1 MSAFIIRRWWLI
13 RNRLMSSISL
23 AFIVPFILS
32 IVTVF
37 GTKNIIIRSINGQ
50 PYEVWVLPGLM
61 MFMSAILITPLIYR
75 DFFDLR
81 IHNKAMI
88 PMTLAPIRKSTI
100 ILGILI
106 SSLLEVLVII
116 AIGLGIY
123 SILFP
128 HAVTLGHIG
137 YIFLFSIIFALLY
150 GNIIILLSLFTERI
164 SVFISALLTT
174 LISIMFAC
182 GLFIEFEFFPLTMS
196 TIFQYFPLSMVSI
209 ACRSILFI
217 HTFDTFNTVTPIIF
231 TLLLIALNSF
241 LLKRKMKQ

>member
-23 AFIVPFILS
+23 AFIVPFVLS

-100 ILGILI
+100 ILGILL

-137 YIFLFSIIFALLY
+137 YIILFSIIFALLY
-150 GNIIILLSLFTERI
+150 GNFIILLSLFTERI

-217 HTFDTFNTVTPIIF
+217 NTFDTFNTVTPIIF

>member
-23 AFIVPFILS
+23 AFIVPFVLS

-100 ILGILI
+100 ILGILL

-137 YIFLFSIIFALLY
+137 YIILFSIIFALLY
-150 GNIIILLSLFTERI
+150 GNFIILLSLFTERI

-217 HTFDTFNTVTPIIF
+217 NTFDTFNTVIPIIF

>member
-1 MSAFIIRRWWLI
+1 MSAFILRRWWLI

-37 GTKNIIIRSINGQ
+37 GTKNIIISSINGQ
-50 PYEVWVLPGLM
+50 PYEVWALPGLM
-61 MFMSAILITPLIYR
+61 MFLSAVLITPLIYR

-81 IHNKAMI
+81 IHNKALI

-100 ILGILI
+100 ILGILF

-128 HAVTLGHIG
+128 HAVSIGHIG
-137 YIFLFSIIFALLY
+137 YILLYSIIFVLLY
-150 GNIIILLSLFTERI
+150 GNFIILLSLLTERI

-174 LISIMFAC
+174 LISMMFIC
-182 GLFIEFEFFPLTMS
+182 GLFIEFEFFPITMS

-209 ACRSILFI
+209 ASRSILFI
-217 HTFDTFNTVTPIIF
+217 NTFDTFNTVTPIFF
-231 TLLLIALNSF
+231 TLILIILNSF

>member
-1 MSAFIIRRWWLI
+1 LGQKISLI
-13 RNRLMSSISL
+13 AL

-37 GTKNIIIRSINGQ
+37 GTKNIIIQSINGQ

-61 MFMSAILITPLIYR
+61 MFMSAVLITPLIYR

-81 IHNKAMI
+81 IHNKALI

-100 ILGILI
+100 ILGILF
-106 SSLLEVLVII
+106 SALLEVIVII
-116 AIGLGIY
+116 IIGLGIY
-123 SILFP
+123 SIIFP
-128 HAVTLGHIG
+128 QAVAIEQVGFIIM
-137 YIFLFSIIFALLY
+137 YSIIFALLY

-164 SVFISALLTT
+164 SVFMSALLTT

-182 GLFIEFEFFPLTMS
+182 GLFIEFPFFPNSMS
-196 TIFQYFPLSMVSI
+196 SVFQYLPLSMVSV

-217 HTFDTFNTVTPIIF
+217 GSFDTFNTLTPLAVTII
-231 TLLLIALNSF
+231 LIVINSF
-241 LLKRKMKQ
+241 LLKQKMKQ